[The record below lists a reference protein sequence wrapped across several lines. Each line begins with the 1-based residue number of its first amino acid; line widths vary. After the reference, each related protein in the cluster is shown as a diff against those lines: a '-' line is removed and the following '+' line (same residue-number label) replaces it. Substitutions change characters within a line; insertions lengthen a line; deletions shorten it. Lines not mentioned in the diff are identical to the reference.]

1 VFLIYTP
8 LQVLSLNNYRVLEVK
23 YLVYMGIIYSGRLRL
38 TYPILIGVC
47 EGDFVREIRM
57 DEVGK
62 LS

>member
-1 VFLIYTP
+1 MFNIYTP
-8 LQVLSLNNYRVLEVK
+8 LQVLSLNNYRVLEVG
-23 YLVYMGIIYSGRLRL
+23 YLVYMGIIFSGRLRL

-47 EGDFVREIRM
+47 EGVFVREIRM